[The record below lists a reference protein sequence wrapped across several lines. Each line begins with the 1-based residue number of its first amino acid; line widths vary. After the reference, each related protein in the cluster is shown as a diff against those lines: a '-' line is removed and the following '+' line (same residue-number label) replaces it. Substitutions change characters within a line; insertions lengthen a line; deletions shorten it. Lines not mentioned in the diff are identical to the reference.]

1 MTRIMPGCLDLG
13 GFSLD
18 LDSRLLIEPSGREI
32 TLRRREFDLL
42 LTLARGSGRVM
53 SRAALLDAI
62 AGREAEA
69 FDRTID
75 VYVGRLRRKIE
86 ENPRQPRLILTV
98 PGIGYRLA
106 TKRRPEEWALRA
118 GADILAAFNRAGAEH
133 DVGAL
138 ASLYSKDAVLV
149 WVRSGETLI
158 GRAKIAA
165 GTDDLFKSFIPD
177 PSELERVTMVADDVI
192 LRSGSWS
199 GTYHDETGP
208 VHLRGCWTTT
218 DVREGATW
226 KIRTETC
233 IRSARRE
240 PRPPPDTVDAPREVH
255 AVARANDNR

>member
-1 MTRIMPGCLDLG
+1 
-13 GFSLD
+13 
-18 LDSRLLIEPSGREI
+18 
-32 TLRRREFDLL
+32 
-42 LTLARGSGRVM
+42 RGSGRVM

-118 GADILAAFNRAGAEH
+118 GADILAAFNRAGTEH

-138 ASLYSKDAVLV
+138 ASLYSRDAVLI
-149 WVRSGETLI
+149 RSREAFF

-165 GTDDLFKSFIPD
+165 GTADLFKSFIPD
-177 PSELERVTMVADDVI
+177 PSELERATVVADDVI

-208 VHLRGCWTTT
+208 VHLRGWWTTT

-226 KIRTETC
+226 KIRTETS
-233 IRSARRE
+233 IRSARPG
-240 PRPPPDTVDAPREVH
+240 PRPPGTVDAPRELH
-255 AVARANDNR
+255 AVTRAKGNR